1 MSNLADNALITYDEY
16 IELLGIDP
24 DNVNLNEDRITVF
37 INSASQQ
44 VEDYCDR
51 KFITPSADIVEIFD
65 GHGESEHFVRHR
77 RIASG
82 TTPSFEYLISTTWTA
97 NNTGSYPI
105 SVDNDRGKIWFVKFN
120 RTFHRGNA
128 NWRVSYKYGWTQAD
142 IPADLKLA
150 CAELAKRAIM
160 LMDGKEGLASESFG
174 DSSTSY
180 NLPTALPDNIKLILN
195 RYRAVSVG

>member
-1 MSNLADNALITYDEY
+1 MSDLANNALITCDDYL
-16 IELLGIDP
+16 ELLGIDS
-24 DNVNLNEDRITVF
+24 DNQNLKKDQIVVF

-65 GHGESEHFVRHR
+65 GDGEPEYFVKHR
-77 RIASG
+77 RVASG
-82 TTPSFEYLISTTWTA
+82 TTPSFEYRRSDTWTA

-105 SVDNDRGKIWFVKFN
+105 TWDNDKGKIWFTKFN
-120 RTFHRGNA
+120 RTFYAGNA
-128 NWRVSYKYGWTQAD
+128 NWRVSYKYGWLQAD

-150 CAELAKRAIM
+150 CAELVKRALM
-160 LMDGKEGLASESFG
+160 LLDGKEGLASESFG
-174 DSSTSY
+174 DSTTSY
-180 NLPTALPDNIKLILN
+180 NLTSLPDNIKLILN